1 LLKPAAMQRVG
12 VIGSREERQRVVSL
26 LHDMGVVQIEPLTKS
41 IATLLHA
48 ETETEAS
55 KEVSEELLRVRSLMS
70 ALPPSVATT
79 RREFASTSE
88 VVTEARSIA
97 IDKEVAALKQ
107 SQERLR
113 SRLDELAN
121 RANLVRNLDFIDADL
136 GVLDLQSATSFF
148 GSLSK
153 ESYDRVSKAL
163 SSLPGVMVQTAG
175 VDPVRLVVIVPRAQQ
190 EKFGATI
197 QTGDVRLERIPP
209 MKGTV
214 AEVIASISKDRE
226 AAEAEL
232 QKMDEGLRAVSQRYY
247 GQLSSVEEQ
256 LAIEARVFE
265 VINQFGFTETSFVME
280 GWVPKK
286 KEQALKEAL
295 GAQSASTI
303 VFEIP
308 SETKPPTLMET
319 PRRLRFF
326 ESFVRFY
333 SLPQSNEWDPT
344 VIFAMTFPLFFGLML
359 GDVGYGVV
367 ILLIAV
373 WIIRRVDS
381 GMQGKT
387 LIPAALRRFAK
398 NIFQPSQFRK
408 LAMAMIPGSILGIA
422 FGFIFNAYFGFH
434 VNQYI
439 FSALNDSLKLGLS
452 SQLTSNG
459 AILDPISSRGLKTL
473 LLVAGYIGL
482 FEVSL
487 GLVMGMFNAKWMGE
501 TRHIFGKLGWL
512 FVAWGI
518 VLIGLVVLH
527 HGDVNPASNPLAGV
541 YIVLAVAGIGLIAYG
556 EGGQALIELPSIVSH
571 ILSYTRLVGILLASV
586 ALALVVDTLFL
597 GDVASG
603 VALGIVG
610 VVILVVGQL
619 FNIVLALFEP
629 GIQGARLIYVEFFSK
644 FYHGQGRPFTPFK
657 GKRTHTVSEIEKIG
671 AETPEAQMGV
681 ATMPAPPPPK
691 VAVPA

>member
-1 LLKPAAMQRVG
+1 MQRVG
-12 VIGSREERQRVVSL
+12 VIGSREDRQRVVSL
-26 LHDMGVVQIEPLTKS
+26 LHDMGVVQIEPLTKG
-41 IATLLHA
+41 IATLLRA

-55 KEVSEELLRVRSLMS
+55 KQVSEELLRVRSLMT
-70 ALPPSVATT
+70 ALPPSAVTA
-79 RREFASTSE
+79 RKGFESTSD
-88 VVTEARSIA
+88 VVADAKTIA
-97 IDKEVAALKQ
+97 IDKDVASLKQ

-113 SRLDELAN
+113 SRLDELAS
-121 RANLVRNLDFIDADL
+121 RANLVRNLDFINADL
-136 GVLDLQSATSFF
+136 SVLDLQSATSFY
-148 GSLSK
+148 GSVSK
-153 ESYDRVSKAL
+153 EAYDSLAKAL
-163 SSLPGVMVQTAG
+163 SSLPGVMVQTGG
-175 VDPVRLVVIVPRAQQ
+175 VDPVRLVVVVPRAQL

-214 AEVIASISKDRE
+214 AEVLASISKDRE

-232 QKMDEGLRAVSQRYY
+232 QKVDEALRAISQRYY

-256 LAIEARVFE
+256 LSIEARVFE

-286 KEQALKEAL
+286 KEQALKDAL
-295 GAQSASTI
+295 SRQSSSTI

-308 SETKPPTLMET
+308 SETKAPTLMET
-319 PRRLRFF
+319 PKRLRFF

-333 SLPQSNEWDPT
+333 SLPQSNEFDPT
-344 VIFAMTFPLFFGLML
+344 ILFAFTFPIFFGLML

-367 ILLIAV
+367 ILLIAT

-381 GMQGKT
+381 GMQGKSM
-387 LIPAALRRFAK
+387 IPGALRKFAR
-398 NIFQPSQFRK
+398 NIFQPTQFRK
-408 LAMAMIPGSILGIA
+408 LAMAMIPGSILGIV

-434 VNQYI
+434 VNQYL
-439 FSALNDSLKLGLS
+439 FSALNSSLKLGLS

-473 LLVAGYIGL
+473 LLLAGYIGL

-501 TRHIFGKLGWL
+501 TRHIYGKLGWL

-518 VLIGLVVLH
+518 VLIGLTVLH
-527 HGDVNPASNPLAGV
+527 HGDASPVSNPLAAV
-541 YIVLAVAGIGLIAYG
+541 YIVLALAGIGLIAYG
-556 EGGQALIELPSIVSH
+556 EGSQALIELPSIVSH

-586 ALALVVDTLFL
+586 ALALVVDTLFI
-597 GDVASG
+597 GDLAG
-603 VALGIVG
+603 GIGLAIVG

-619 FNIVLALFEP
+619 FNLVLALFEP

-657 GKRTHTVSEIEKIG
+657 GKRIHTLGEVEKMG
-671 AETPEAQMGV
+671 TQRPEAQMGV
-681 ATMPAPPPPK
+681 ATMPAPPPK
-691 VAVPA
+691 APARA